1 MKRLITNEKGQ
12 SMVEFALIV
21 PVLLLIIIGI
31 IEFGFLFSGYLTLS
45 NVSRESAIS
54 VSLGANDSNAT
65 LRAKDAAVNL
75 VSEKVLVS
83 ITPNDLNR
91 KQGDLVT
98 IVITYEYDF
107 LTPFIEKLLGNNFLL
122 RVETSVRVE

>member
-1 MKRLITNEKGQ
+1 MKQLNTNEKGQ

-45 NVSRESAIS
+45 NASREVSRS

-65 LRAKDAAVNL
+65 IRAKDAAVNL
-75 VSEKVLVS
+75 IPEKVLVS
-83 ITPNDLNR
+83 ITPNDSNR

-107 LTPFIEKLLGNNFLL
+107 LTPFIEKLLGDNFLL